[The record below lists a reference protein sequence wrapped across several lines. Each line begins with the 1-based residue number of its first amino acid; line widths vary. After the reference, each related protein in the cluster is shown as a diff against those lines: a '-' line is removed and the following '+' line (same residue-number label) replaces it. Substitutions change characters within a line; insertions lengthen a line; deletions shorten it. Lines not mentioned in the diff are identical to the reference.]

1 MRDASL
7 AVDRL
12 VAGYVKGQPIVREVS
27 FSLAPAEILAVFGP
41 NGAGKSTLV
50 KAIAGVAPVFAGAVH
65 CGGSDLAGRPAHR
78 IARAGIGYVPQVRNV
93 FTEMSVREN
102 LDLAIAMRQSRG
114 PTLAEIYELFPDLE
128 EMGRRRAGALSG
140 GQRQMVAIS
149 RALLLG
155 PSVLILDEP
164 SAGLSP
170 RNVDLVFQSL
180 RQLRL
185 HVPILLVEQNV
196 KAALRIA
203 DRAMLLS
210 EGTVRL
216 SASAEELLDDPAV
229 METFLG
235 GGSQ

>member
-1 MRDASL
+1 MREASL
-7 AVDRL
+7 TVDRL
-12 VAGYVKGQPIVREVS
+12 IAGYVKGQPIVREVS
-27 FSLAPAEILAVFGP
+27 LSLAPAEILAVFGP

-50 KAIAGVAPVFAGAVH
+50 KAIAGVAPVFGGAIH
-65 CGGSDLAGRPAHR
+65 CGGSDLAGKPAHR
-78 IARAGIGYVPQVRNV
+78 IARAGIGYVPQVKNV

-102 LDLAIAMRQSRG
+102 LDLAIAMRNGRG
-114 PTLAEIYELFPDLE
+114 PTLAEIYELFPDLQ

-196 KAALRIA
+196 KAALKIA
-203 DRAMLLS
+203 DRALLLADGS
-210 EGTVRL
+210 VRL
-216 SASAEELLDDPAV
+216 SASASELLDDPAV

-235 GGSQ
+235 GGTK

>member
-1 MRDASL
+1 MREAAL
-7 AVDRL
+7 AIDRL

-50 KAIAGVAPVFAGAVH
+50 KAIAGVAPVFGGAVH
-65 CGGSDLAGRPAHR
+65 CDGSDLAGKPAHR
-78 IARAGIGYVPQVRNV
+78 IARAGIGYVPQVKNV

-102 LDLAIAMRQSRG
+102 LDLAIAMRNGRG

-170 RNVDLVFQSL
+170 RNVDLVFESL

-196 KAALRIA
+196 KAALKIA
-203 DRAMLLS
+203 DRALLLA
-210 EGTVRL
+210 EGSVRL
-216 SASAEELLDDPAV
+216 SASASELLDDPAV

-235 GGSQ
+235 GGPQ